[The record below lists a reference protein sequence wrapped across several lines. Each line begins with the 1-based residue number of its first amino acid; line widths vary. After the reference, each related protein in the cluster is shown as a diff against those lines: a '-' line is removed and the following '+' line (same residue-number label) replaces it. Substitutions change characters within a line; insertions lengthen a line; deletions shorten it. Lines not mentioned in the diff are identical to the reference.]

1 MQNISGAS
9 GGTGDA
15 ERAVPAFRERD
26 ESGCQD
32 APRMKHSG
40 YRDRVVERL
49 RTLVESRGTSVASV
63 EKRLKRGRGYVA
75 DALRGDK
82 KLSVET
88 ILEVL
93 EVIGVPPEEFFERPW
108 HAGWRSEL
116 AEPVPGAG
124 NVAVG
129 TLPPAIRDASLLVQA
144 VVVLLANKGLLSLDE
159 LQEVQRELS
168 PASPPPRPPGGPAS
182 SSRPAER

>member
-1 MQNISGAS
+1 MQNISRA
-9 GGTGDA
+9 GGEGGGA
-15 ERAVPAFRERD
+15 ERGLPAFRNLD

-32 APRMKHSG
+32 APRMRHSG
-40 YRDRVVERL
+40 RYRDRVVERL
-49 RTLVESRGTSVASV
+49 RALVESRGTSVATV

-93 EVIGVPPEEFFERPW
+93 EVLGVPPEEFFERPW

-124 NVAVG
+124 NVGVG
-129 TLPPAIRDASLLVQA
+129 TLPPAFRDASSLVQA

-159 LQEVQRELS
+159 VQEMQRELA
-168 PASPPPRPPGGPAS
+168 PAALAARPGGAAS